1 MTSGLNLWDSQ
12 VWSLILTLA
21 LLFGMMLLANTL
33 RRLCGFLRRA
43 MIPSSV
49 LGGFLLLGLN
59 YGVQKGFGISLYS
72 TSELEILTYHGLG
85 LGFAALSLRRLR
97 KDQDGRSKT
106 GALDAGITVVNGY
119 LLQAVLGLLITITLY
134 YAIGSFYGSGVLLPM
149 GYGQGPGQAF
159 NWGHNFETGS
169 FAAPFENGFQYGTS
183 FGLAVAAMGFVSAS
197 IGGIFYLNRLRR
209 RGLYKGNMGESV
221 QEKLTLDSFIGENEI
236 PQAESLDKFTVQ
248 LGLVFLAYVLAFFFM
263 KTLNHLLD
271 PEGVGASGL
280 KGTIQGMIWGF
291 QFLFSSVFAILMR
304 IVMGGLRKKGIMHR
318 DYTNNFMLDRIS
330 GFMFDLMVVASIAAI
345 DLSAFRS
352 MDIVL
357 PLSLICLAGAFG
369 TYWYLRMVCGR
380 VFPGYEHEA
389 FLSLYGMLTG
399 TASTGVILL
408 RELDPEFRTQASDNI
423 VYHMP
428 WAILF
433 GAPMLLL
440 VGVAPQSLSKAFMV
454 LGVYTGLFI
463 VFNVLLLRRSIF
475 KKKGTKSDV

>member
-1 MTSGLNLWDSQ
+1 MTTGMNLWDGE
-12 VWSLILTLA
+12 VWSFILTLS

-33 RRLCGFLRRA
+33 RRLCGFLRRM

-59 YGVQKGFGISLYS
+59 YVLQRFWSISLYS
-72 TSELEILTYHGLG
+72 KADLEILTYHGLG

-106 GALDAGITVVNGY
+106 GALDAGLTVVNGY
-119 LLQAVLGLLITITLY
+119 LLQAVLGLIITLSLY
-134 YAIGSFYGSGVLLPM
+134 YLIGSFYGSGVLLPM

-159 NWGHNFETGS
+159 NWGHNFEAGS
-169 FAAPFENGFQYGTS
+169 WVPPFEGGFQYGTS

-209 RGLYKGNMGESV
+209 KGLYKGNMGDDV
-221 QEKLTLDSFIGENEI
+221 QEKLTLDSFTGDNEI

-248 LGLVFLAYVLAFFFM
+248 LALCFLAYLLAYLFM
-263 KTLNHLLD
+263 NFLNHLLD
-271 PEGVGASGL
+271 PAGVGASGI
-280 KGTIQGMIWGF
+280 KGTLQGMIWGF
-291 QFLFSSVFAILMR
+291 QFLFSSVFAILIRM
-304 IVMGGLRKKGIMHR
+304 VLGQLRKKGIMHR

-345 DLSAFRS
+345 DLSAFRD
-352 MDIVL
+352 MEIVL
-357 PLSLICLAGAFG
+357 PLLLICAAGTVG
-369 TYWYLRMVCGR
+369 TYLYLGIVCKR

-408 RELDPEFRTQASDNI
+408 RELDPQFRTQASDNI

-433 GAPMLLL
+433 GAPMFLL
-440 VGVAPQSLSKAFMV
+440 VGLAPQSPGKSLLT
-454 LGVYTGLFI
+454 LGVCAGLFV
-463 VFNVLLLRRSIF
+463 VFNLFLLRRNIF
-475 KKKGTKSDV
+475 RKKGEAENV

>member
-1 MTSGLNLWDSQ
+1 MTSGLNLWDSE
-12 VWSLILTLA
+12 VWSLILTLG

-33 RRLCGFLRRA
+33 RRLCGFLQRL

-49 LGGFLLLGLN
+49 LGGFLLLGINSLLKA
-59 YGVQKGFGISLYS
+59 YCHFSLYD
-72 TSELEILTYHGLG
+72 TATLEILTYHGLG

-97 KDQDGRSKT
+97 KDQDGRSRT

-119 LLQAVLGLLITITLY
+119 LLQAVLGLAITIGLY
-134 YAIGSFYGSGVLLPM
+134 YLIGSFYGSGVLLPM

-159 NWGHNFETGS
+159 NWGHNFEIGS
-169 FAAPFENGFQYGTS
+169 FAAPFEGGFAYGTS

-197 IGGIFYLNRLRR
+197 IGGILYLNRLRR
-209 RGLYKGNMGESV
+209 KGLYKGKMGEDV
-221 QEKLTLDSFIGENEI
+221 REVLTLDSFTGDNEI

-248 LGLVFLAYVLAFFFM
+248 LGLVFLAYVLAYFFM
-263 KTLNHLLD
+263 NLVNTLLD
-271 PEGVGASGL
+271 PTGVGATGI
-280 KGTIQGMIWGF
+280 KGTLQGMIWGF
-291 QFLFSSVFAILMR
+291 QFLFSSVFAIL
-304 IVMGGLRKKGIMHR
+304 LRVIMNKLRDKKIMHR

-330 GFMFDLMVVASIAAI
+330 GFLFDMMVVASIAAI
-345 DLSAFRS
+345 DLSAFRT
-352 MDIVL
+352 MEMLL
-357 PLSLICLAGAFG
+357 PLTLICLAGAAG
-369 TYWYLRMVCGR
+369 TYFYLRLVCSR

-440 VGVAPQSLSKAFMV
+440 IGVVPQSPQKALMIMGLYAV
-454 LGVYTGLFI
+454 LFVA
-463 VFNVLLLRRSIF
+463 FNLLLLRRSIF
-475 KKKGTKSDV
+475 GKKGEKGNV

>member
-1 MTSGLNLWDSQ
+1 MTSGLNLWDGQ
-12 VWSLILTLA
+12 VWNFVVTLA
-21 LLFGMMLLANTL
+21 LLFGVMLIANAL
-33 RRLCGFLRRA
+33 RRLCGFLRRM

-49 LGGFLLLGLN
+49 LGGFLLLGINALLKQ
-59 YGVQKGFGISLYS
+59 YTHITLYS
-72 TSELEILTYHGLG
+72 TADLEVLTYHGLG
-85 LGFAALSLRRLR
+85 LGFAALSLRSLR

-119 LLQAVLGLLITITLY
+119 LLQAVMGLAITICLF

-149 GYGQGPGQAF
+149 GFGQGPGQAY
-159 NWGHNFETGS
+159 NWGHNFEVGS
-169 FAAPFENGFQYGTS
+169 YVPPFENGFRFGTS

-197 IGGIFYLNRLRR
+197 IGGIIYLNRLRR
-209 RGLYKGNMGESV
+209 KGIYTGNMGDSV
-221 QEKLTLDSFIGENEI
+221 QEKLTLDSFTGDNEI

-248 LGLVFLAYVLAFFFM
+248 LGLVFLSYLLAYLFM
-263 KTLNHLLD
+263 NFLNGLLD
-271 PEGVGASGL
+271 PTGAGAAGL
-280 KGTIQGMIWGF
+280 KVTIQGMIWGF
-291 QFLFSSVFAILMR
+291 QFMFSSLFAVLIRL
-304 IVMGGLRKKGIMHR
+304 IMGRLRKANLMHR

-352 MDIVL
+352 PSILL
-357 PLSLICLAGAFG
+357 PLILICVAGAVG
-369 TYWYLRMVCGR
+369 TYWYLRLVCGK

-433 GAPMLLL
+433 GAPMFLL
-440 VGVAPQSLSKAFMV
+440 VGLAPQSPGKSLMT
-454 LGVYTGLFI
+454 LGVCAGLFLI
-463 VFNVLLLRRSIF
+463 FNVLLLRRNIF
-475 KKKGTKSDV
+475 PKKGDK

>member
-12 VWSLILTLA
+12 VWSFILTLS
-21 LLFGMMLLANTL
+21 LLFGIMLLANTL

-59 YGVQKGFGISLYS
+59 YALERSAGISLYDKA
-72 TSELEILTYHGLG
+72 ELEILTYHGLG

-119 LLQAVLGLLITITLY
+119 LLQAVLGLAITVGLY

-159 NWGHNFETGS
+159 NWGHNFEVGS
-169 FAAPFENGFQYGTS
+169 WAPPFEGGFQFGTS

-197 IGGIFYLNRLRR
+197 IGGIIYLNYLRR
-209 RGLYKGNMGESV
+209 KGLYKGELGESV
-221 QEKLTLDSFIGENEI
+221 QEKLTLDSFTGDNEI

-248 LGLVFLAYVLAFFFM
+248 LGLCFLAYLLAYLFM
-263 KTLNHLLD
+263 NFLNHLLD
-271 PEGVGASGL
+271 PAGVGASGI
-280 KGTIQGMIWGF
+280 KGTLQGLIWGF
-291 QFLFSSVFAILMR
+291 QFLFSSVFAMLIRMVL
-304 IVMGGLRKKGIMHR
+304 GQLRKKGIMHR

-345 DLSAFRS
+345 DLSAFRD
-352 MDIVL
+352 MEIVL
-357 PLSLICLAGAFG
+357 PLTLICIAGAVG
-369 TYWYLRMVCGR
+369 TYWYLGRICKR

-433 GAPMLLL
+433 GAPMFLL
-440 VGVAPQSLSKAFMV
+440 VGLAPESVGKSLMT
-454 LGVYTGLFI
+454 LGVCLGLFI

-475 KKKGTKSDV
+475 QKKEAKQNV